1 MSHSPTAFTD
11 LDDRALA
18 IFQHFGT
25 RWTMVVASL
34 IEPGPIRF
42 GELHRN
48 AKGISRKML
57 TQTLRSLE
65 RDGVI
70 ERRVITNV
78 PLAVEYTFT
87 ELGWSLC
94 PMLLTLREWAKEKAP
109 RISEAQRRFD
119 EARHTRDGSVPHRE
133 NVA

>member
-1 MSHSPTAFTD
+1 MSHSPTAFTE
-11 LDDRALA
+11 LDDQALA
-18 IFQHFGT
+18 IFQRFGT

-94 PMLLTLREWAKEKAP
+94 P
-109 RISEAQRRFD
+109 
-119 EARHTRDGSVPHRE
+119 
-133 NVA
+133 

>member
-1 MSHSPTAFTD
+1 MSHSPTAFAD
-11 LDDRALA
+11 LNDQALA
-18 IFQHFGT
+18 IFQRFGT
-25 RWTMVVASL
+25 RWTMVIASL
-34 IEPGPIRF
+34 MEPGAIRF
-42 GELHRN
+42 GDLHRN

-57 TQTLRSLE
+57 TQTLRSLQ

-94 PMLLTLREWAKEKAP
+94 PTLLALREWAKENAP

-119 EARHTRDGSVPHRE
+119 EAKRTRDGLVPRRE